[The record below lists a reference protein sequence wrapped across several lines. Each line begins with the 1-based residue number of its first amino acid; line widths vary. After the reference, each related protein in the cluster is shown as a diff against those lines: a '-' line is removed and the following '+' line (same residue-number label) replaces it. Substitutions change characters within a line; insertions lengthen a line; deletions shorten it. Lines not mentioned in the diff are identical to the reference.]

1 MASRI
6 TELGFRITDLASRN
20 VTETL
25 FHDQERLSD
34 NPERINYAGIVI
46 LRSFIK
52 NMVLSVH

>member
-25 FHDQERLSD
+25 FCDPERLSD